1 MAGSTRIGFGSP
13 WLRGASAAA
22 VVAAGLML
30 TPVAAGAGTGPARPG
45 PHPAPGTSGCA
56 LGQGGTIKHVVY
68 IQFDN
73 THFLR
78 DTPTVPSDIEQI
90 PALYNFMVDNG
101 TVLTNDHTPL
111 IAHTADDLV
120 TSLTGEY
127 GNEQGIPEANT
138 YRYYNPT
145 GKTSEAGS
153 FGYWTDPVPS
163 YATST
168 GRAVADRTPN
178 MLTATGKNAPAPWVP
193 YTRAGCNVGDVAM
206 ANMDLEN
213 LVPDIPNVF
222 GWTSPQG
229 RAALAAATKTS
240 TTPAFVSQYEGLS
253 VHCAQ
258 GATFCS
264 GNPDEVTDL
273 LPTEPGGYH
282 GYKAVFGSTN
292 LDGQL
297 GSTGAPTNLTGQ
309 VIEGETGSAPGFPGY
324 TGMQPTNA
332 LAYTLDMQEHGI
344 PVTYTY
350 ITDAHTNASTG
361 AGMGPGEATYEAQLA
376 AYNKAFT
383 TFFTRL
389 GAAGINKTNT
399 LFVFGEDEN
408 DHYAGAPTTT
418 PGCNG
423 VTEPCTY
430 SSLGEVDVNLRGLL
444 AEQDGI
450 TTAFRLHTDSAPFV
464 YVTGQPAR
472 TSPTVRTLG
481 RALAT
486 VTAYD
491 PYKKA
496 VVKLTNYLADPV
508 EMQVLHMITADPAR
522 TPTLAMFATPDFYV
536 VRQGASCTT
545 STYGTANCESIDKLV
560 WNHGDLSPDINRSWM
575 AFVGPDVQ
583 HRGITSNLW
592 ASETDTRPTLM
603 ALLGLRDDYTHE
615 GRVLTPIIDPR
626 SMSPALASPLY
637 EQLAEAYTAI
647 EQPVGP
653 FGLATLTASTKGIAS
668 GTPGN
673 DTVYH
678 QTESRIAQLGAQ
690 RDRIGSAMIGLLE
703 NAAFQG
709 RPIPLFQG
717 IALIAQ
723 AYALIGQ
730 ANHLA
735 G

>member
-1 MAGSTRIGFGSP
+1 VTARRWIGSGAP
-13 WLRGASAAA
+13 WVRGASAAA
-22 VVAAGLML
+22 MIAAGLVL
-30 TPVAAGAGTGPARPG
+30 APAAAGTAAGPAVAGANP
-45 PHPAPGTSGCA
+45 TGCA
-56 LGQGGTIKHVVY
+56 LGPNGAVKHVIY

-73 THFLR
+73 THFTR
-78 DTPTVPSDIEQI
+78 DTPNVASDIEQM
-90 PALYNFMVDNG
+90 PALYNFMTDNG

-120 TSLTGEY
+120 TSMTGVY

-145 GKTSEAGS
+145 GGTSEAGS

-163 YATST
+163 YATAT
-168 GRAVADRTPN
+168 GRATADRTPN

-193 YTRAGCNVGDVAM
+193 FTRAGCSVGDVAM

-213 LVPDIPNVF
+213 LVPDIPDVF

-229 RAALAAATKTS
+229 KAALAAAAATS
-240 TTPAFVSQYEGLS
+240 TTPVFRAQYEGLA
-253 VHCAQ
+253 VHCTR
-258 GATFCS
+258 GAAFCDR
-264 GNPDEVTDL
+264 NHNKVTDV

-282 GYKAVFGSTN
+282 GYKAVFGATN
-292 LDGQL
+292 LDGEL
-297 GSTGAPTNLTGQ
+297 SATGSPTNLTGK
-309 VIEGETGSAPGFPGY
+309 VIEGVTGSAPGFPGY

-332 LAYTLDMQEHGI
+332 LAYTLDMQERGI

-350 ITDAHTNASTG
+350 ITDAHTDATTG
-361 AGMGPGEATYEAQLA
+361 AGMGPGEAKYEAQLA
-376 AYNKAFT
+376 AYNQAFT

-389 GAAGINKTNT
+389 ATAGINKSNT

-408 DHYAGAPTTT
+408 DHYAGAPATN

-423 VTEPCTY
+423 VTTPCVY
-430 SSLGEVDVNLRGLL
+430 SHLGEIDLNLRGLL

-472 TSPTVRTLG
+472 TNATVRALG

-486 VTAYD
+486 VTASD
-491 PYKKA
+491 PYKGA
-496 VVKLTNYLADPV
+496 TVKVTHYLADPV

-545 STYGTANCESIDKLV
+545 STYGTVHCESTDSEV
-560 WNHGDLSPDINRSWM
+560 WNHGDVSPDINRSWM

-583 HRGITSNLW
+583 HRGVTSSLW

-603 ALLGLRDDYTHE
+603 ALLGLKDDYTHE
-615 GRVLTPIIDPR
+615 GRVLTPIISPR
-626 SMSPALASPLY
+626 SVPPTAAGPLY

-653 FGLATLTASTKGIAS
+653 FGLATLAASTKAIAS
-668 GTPGN
+668 GTAGN
-673 DTVYH
+673 DTVYE
-678 QTESRIAQLGAQ
+678 QTESQIAQLGGR
-690 RDRIGSAMIGLLE
+690 RDQVGAAMIGLLE
-703 NAAFQG
+703 GAAFGGQ
-709 RPIPLFQG
+709 PIPLLRAVG
-717 IALIAQ
+717 LIAE

-730 ANHLA
+730 ANHLSH
-735 G
+735 